1 MKSRLPSRLR
11 PEPVLALVAFAVL
24 AGLGFLPLFSGPG
37 YESSLASGLLLPP
50 LVAIAVALG
59 GARHDRPAPFDSL
72 ARGIGLGA
80 VFAGLGYLTTL
91 LHGLRSGFCDIES
104 GSLFYLLGPG
114 VGALLGG
121 AWGAVVGELVSG
133 KKGAKRYV
141 GVVLLSLAL
150 PVASILLSLGRFYAS
165 PIIFAFDPFFGF
177 FSGAL
182 YDTVIDDARPLL
194 LRYRLGS
201 TLTLVALAIFAL
213 HLERGTGRWPRW
225 RWRRRPGLLLLGIV
239 AASGSL
245 LVTLEGPRLGHWQT
259 AKTIERALGGRLAG
273 DRCDV
278 VYDRTLGIDKARLFL
293 RDCDAQVRAV
303 EAWMEVEGQDR
314 ITAYLFRDPG
324 QKRRLMGAAT
334 TYIAKPWRKEV
345 YVQDAGFPHPV
356 LGHEI
361 AHVVAGS
368 FSKGPFRVGGGL
380 WGLRSNPG
388 LVEGIAVAASP
399 DEDDDLTP
407 LEWSRAMLDLGI
419 LPRLD
424 RVFAFG
430 FFAESAA
437 KSYTVAGAFVGYLH
451 DGFGAET
458 VRRWYAGES
467 LDELT
472 GRSLTELEAS
482 FHDHLR
488 GLSISEHASAIAKAR
503 FDRPSIFGRRCP
515 HEVDKLR
522 GEANLALAS
531 GDLVLAR
538 GTYEKLLRL
547 DPHDVRARFSLA
559 TCHLREGDGEGA
571 NAELWRL
578 AEDETKPRLVRD
590 RALESLADLALQSG
604 DPSKAEAL
612 YRELHARTLDE
623 DRKRTLEVKL
633 HAIENPKGREA
644 IVAFLLGRPERSV
657 DPIEAASALGAW
669 SAIETEDGL
678 PDYLLARNFFARGL
692 YREAAQRLDGALGKS
707 IALGSIRKEAWR
719 LRMITACALEDR
731 EGLER
736 AFEGWKREAGG
747 EGGEGGNG
755 GARAS
760 GVRRLYG
767 RCGGGI

>member
-1 MKSRLPSRLR
+1 VKPFSPRIPAEL
-11 PEPVLALVAFAVL
+11 VLALVAFVAL
-24 AGLGFLPLFSGPG
+24 AGLGFLPLFAGPG

-50 LVAIAVALG
+50 MVAL
-59 GARHDRPAPFDSL
+59 AAALFSVRKRPEPFDSL
-72 ARGIGLGA
+72 TRGIVLGIA
-80 VFAGLGYLTTL
+80 FAALGYVVTL
-91 LHGLRSGFCDIES
+91 LHGLRSGFCDIAS

-114 VGALLGG
+114 FGCLLGG
-121 AWGAVVGELVSG
+121 AWGAVIGEVV
-133 KKGAKRYV
+133 ARKRGTKLFV
-141 GVVLLSLAL
+141 FATLLALAL
-150 PVASILLSLGRFYAS
+150 PLASILLSLGRFYSS

-182 YDTVIDDARPLL
+182 YDTVIDDARPRLMS
-194 LRYRLGS
+194 YRVGS
-201 TLTLVALAIFAL
+201 GLTLIAATLLAAN
-213 HLERGTGRWPRW
+213 LERGTGRWPRW
-225 RWRRRPGLLLLGIV
+225 RLRPGLLVLGIAAGV
-239 AASGSL
+239 ASL
-245 LVTLEGPRLGHWQT
+245 VVTLSGPRLGHWQT
-259 AKTIERALGGRLAG
+259 ARSIENELGGRLEG
-273 DRCDV
+273 ERCDV
-278 VYDRTLGIDKARLFL
+278 VYDRTLGLDKARLFV

-303 EAWMEVEGQDR
+303 EGWMGVEGGDR
-314 ITAYLFRDPG
+314 ITAFLFRDPG

-368 FSKGPFRVGGGL
+368 FSKGPFRVGGAL

-437 KSYTVAGAFVGYLH
+437 KSYTVAGAFVGFLH
-451 DGFGAET
+451 DRFGAET
-458 VRRWYAGES
+458 VRRWYAGEAI
-467 LDELT
+467 DALT
-472 GRSLTELEAS
+472 GDSLANLEAS
-482 FHDHLR
+482 FHEHLR

-522 GEANLALAS
+522 DEAGIALAS
-531 GDLVLAR
+531 GDLVLAKS
-538 GTYEKLLRL
+538 TYDELLRL

-559 TCHLREGDGEGA
+559 TCHLRGGD
-571 NAELWRL
+571 AESAETELQRL
-578 AEDETKPRLVRD
+578 ADDESKPRLLRD
-590 RALESLADLALQSG
+590 RALENLADLALQSG
-604 DPSKAEAL
+604 DLAKAEDL
-612 YRELHARTLDE
+612 YRTLHARTLDE

-633 HAIENPKGREA
+633 HAIENPQGREA
-644 IVAFLLGRPERSV
+644 IVAYLVGTPARGV

-669 SAIETEDGL
+669 SAIETDDGL
-678 PDYLLARNFFARGL
+678 PDYLLARNFFGRGL
-692 YREAAQRLDGALGKS
+692 YQEAAKRLDGALGKS
-707 IALGSIRKEAWR
+707 LALESIRKEAWR

-731 EGLER
+731 EGVER
-736 AFEGWKREAGG
+736 AFRGWEEEAGQ
-747 EGGEGGNG
+747 EG

-760 GVRRLYG
+760 GVRRLYA
-767 RCGGGI
+767 RCGG